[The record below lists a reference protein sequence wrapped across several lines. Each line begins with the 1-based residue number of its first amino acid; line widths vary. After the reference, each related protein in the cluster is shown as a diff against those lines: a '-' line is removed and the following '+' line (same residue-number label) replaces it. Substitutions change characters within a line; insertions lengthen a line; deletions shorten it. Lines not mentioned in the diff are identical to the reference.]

1 MFLNADIVVKIVMVG
16 LVFASL
22 VTWTVWLAKNLEL
35 WKATRNG
42 RAALA
47 VLNEARSLAE
57 ANARLGDSSE
67 TVARLLRTAVH
78 EVQISPHPDPE
89 SLKERVS
96 WLLERVE
103 ASASRRIGRGMGLL
117 ASIGATAPFV
127 GLFGTVWG
135 IMNSFIGIS
144 NAHTTNLAVV
154 APGIAEALLA
164 TALGLF
170 AAIPAVVIY
179 NAFSRAIGG
188 YRALL
193 ADGSALV
200 MRLLSRDCERVSARR
215 MSRARRS
222 SAVAIRLGHDGDD
235 FAETHEINVTP
246 FIDVILVLLIIFMI
260 AAPLATVDVPVDLP
274 ATTAQRQQRPDKP
287 VFLTIKADRTLA
299 IGDDPVPRE
308 ALAATLETASH
319 GNHDERIFLR
329 ADRAVTYGDV
339 MEVMNALRSA
349 GFLKVALVG
358 LEEREAK

>member
-1 MFLNADIVVKIVMVG
+1 M
-16 LVFASL
+16 
-22 VTWTVWLAKNLEL
+22 
-35 WKATRNG
+35 
-42 RAALA
+42 
-47 VLNEARSLAE
+47 
-57 ANARLGDSSE
+57 
-67 TVARLLRTAVH
+67 ARLLRTAIH
-78 EVQISPHPDPE
+78 EVQISPHPDPDA
-89 SLKERVS
+89 LKERVS

-179 NAFSRAIGG
+179 NVFSRAIGG

-200 MRLLSRDCERVSARR
+200 MRLLSRDCERVSSAAC
-215 MSRARRS
+215 RARRS

-287 VFLTIKADRTLA
+287 IFLTIKADRTLA

-308 ALAATLETASH
+308 ALAVDPGDGVARQPRRAHFPARRPRGDLRRRH
-319 GNHDERIFLR
+319 GGDERAARGRLSQGRPGRTGGAGGQMTAQRAHPAGPRCGRGIQALEFRRGDRLRGACR
-329 ADRAVTYGDV
+329 ADGGLSVAARGRSRRA
-339 MEVMNALRSA
+339 LPFR
-349 GFLKVALVG
+349 
-358 LEEREAK
+358 RR

>member
-1 MFLNADIVVKIVMVG
+1 MQEFEMSIKALCRLRLGAATLGVLAAVAIGTAALAQSSVPGAPATSQAVSQPAAPQSAEPAQIPAVTDAAATPTIANASLPHDLSPWGMFLSADIVVKIVMVG

-35 WKATRNG
+35 LKARR
-42 RAALA
+42 RARKAIV
-47 VLNEARSLAE
+47 VLNEARTLAE
-57 ANARLGDSSE
+57 ANARLRENSE
-67 TVARLLRTAVH
+67 TVARLLRTAIA
-78 EVQISPHPDPE
+78 EVQASPHPDPE
-89 SLKERVS
+89 ALKERVS

-200 MRLLSRDCERVSARR
+200 MRLLSRDCERVSIP
-215 MSRARRS
+215 MSRA
-222 SAVAIRLGHDGDD
+222 
-235 FAETHEINVTP
+235 AE
-246 FIDVILVLLIIFMI
+246 
-260 AAPLATVDVPVDLP
+260 
-274 ATTAQRQQRPDKP
+274 
-287 VFLTIKADRTLA
+287 
-299 IGDDPVPRE
+299 
-308 ALAATLETASH
+308 
-319 GNHDERIFLR
+319 
-329 ADRAVTYGDV
+329 
-339 MEVMNALRSA
+339 
-349 GFLKVALVG
+349 
-358 LEEREAK
+358 